1 MVGGGKLNGDGRS
14 SGEDHGVALGL
25 ECVIR
30 GSMLAAA
37 EEDTP
42 GSVGSTSTALVTPT
56 DVFLFRGAWLPLR
69 PLPAGIS
76 DVRSFVRLGRTPF
89 PLFRHAMN

>member
-1 MVGGGKLNGDGRS
+1 MVIGRGKLNGDGRS
-14 SGEDHGVALGL
+14 SGKDHGVALVP
-25 ECVIR
+25 ECVI
-30 GSMLAAA
+30 GSWMLAVA

-42 GSVGSTSTALVTPT
+42 GSVGSTSTALVTLA

-76 DVRSFVRLGRTPF
+76 DVRSFVRLG
-89 PLFRHAMN
+89 

>member
-56 DVFLFRGAWLPLR
+56 DVFLFHGAWLPLR